1 MRDIYLRFTD
11 AEEMRTQLIAAGFMD
26 DEEQGGLYHP
36 DISLDVIGAITVATE
51 IQNAG
56 EENETIQY
64 ANLPG
69 FHVNLRVTDDSL
81 ELASLDAFAVFPDSP
96 YRVWA

>member
-11 AEEMRTQLIAAGFMD
+11 AEEMHKQLITAGFVE

-36 DISLDVIGAITVATE
+36 QISLDVVGVIAIPTE

-56 EENETIQY
+56 EENEIIKY

-69 FHVNLRVTDDSL
+69 YHVNLRVTDDSL